1 MNLLPLI
8 AERVLSRPLLILPAK
23 AELIV
28 SVLGARIGAP
38 DVIDNQAGLDAD
50 VMAAIGASRFVGE
63 PGGPYDARG
72 RRRIMFRQQDGLAI
86 IDVMGSLVNRG
97 AWVGAS
103 SGLTSYE
110 GLAAQVEAA
119 VADPT
124 VRGIVL
130 DIDSPGGEA
139 TGAFG
144 FYETLREARAR
155 KPIVAVVNDMAASAA
170 YGIAAQAD
178 EIVIS
183 PSSMTGSIGVVM
195 VHMDHSKELE
205 KRGRTPTLI
214 FAGDHKVDANSF
226 EPLSPSV
233 RADLQKEVDGIY
245 TTFVESVAAGRAA
258 LSTDA
263 IRATQAR
270 VFRGAA
276 AIEIGLADKIGS
288 FVETLARL
296 SSRSTY
302 GGSMTNIRQE
312 QNDPRVYSQA
322 EHDAA
327 IIAARA
333 AERDELGKVHAAA
346 LGDAVAAARNETL
359 DRVRAIVTSEAAAGR
374 AGPALTMALET
385 DIPVEGAIKLLGSVP
400 AAASASPVP
409 SVASRSAPQVGVDPV
424 DPNAE
429 VDPMIGWKAAI
440 DRANASAGVKPQRAA

>member
-1 MNLLPLI
+1 MNFLPLI
-8 AERVLSRPLLILPAK
+8 AERVLGRPLLVLPAK

-28 SVLGARIGAP
+28 TILGERIGVAGGEISENDP
-38 DVIDNQAGLDAD
+38 DVL
-50 VMAAIGASRFVGE
+50 AAIGASRFVGE

-97 AWVGAS
+97 AWLGTS

-110 GLAAQVEAA
+110 GLAAQIEAA
-119 VADPT
+119 VADHT

-144 FYETLREARAR
+144 FYETIRAARQR
-155 KPIVAVVNDMAASAA
+155 KPVVAVVNDMAASAA
-170 YGIAAQAD
+170 YGIAAQAN

-195 VHMDHSKELE
+195 VHMDHSKEME
-205 KRGRTPTLI
+205 KRGRKPTLI

-226 EPLSPSV
+226 EPLSDGV
-233 RADLQKEVDGIY
+233 RADLQREVDGIY
-245 TTFVESVAAGRAA
+245 DTFVESVATGRPG
-258 LSTDA
+258 LSTQT

-276 AIEIGLADKIGS
+276 AIEIGLADRIGS

-296 SSRSTY
+296 PTRSIH
-302 GGSMTNIRQE
+302 GGNMTQAIHNQV
-312 QNDPRVYSQA
+312 DPRVYSQA

-333 AERDELGKVHAAA
+333 AEREDLAKAHTAA
-346 LGDAVAAARNETL
+346 VTAARKETL
-359 DRVRAIVTSEAAAGR
+359 DRIRAIVTCEAAKGR
-374 AGPALTMALET
+374 EGPALTMALET

-400 AAASASPVP
+400 AATAAQTIP
-409 SVASRSAPQVGVDPV
+409 SVASRSAPQVGTES
-424 DPNAE
+424 DPNAK

-440 DRANASAGVKPQRAA
+440 DAANAQAGVKPQRAA

>member
-1 MNLLPLI
+1 MNFLPLI

-28 SVLGARIGAP
+28 AVLGERIGAP
-38 DVIDNQAGLDAD
+38 EAIDNQTGLDAD
-50 VMAAIGASRFVGE
+50 VVAAIGATRFVGE
-63 PGGPYDARG
+63 PGGPYDSRG
-72 RRRIMFRQQDGLAI
+72 RRRIMYRQEGGLAI

-119 VADPT
+119 VADPS
-124 VRGIVL
+124 VRGILL

-144 FYETLREARAR
+144 FYETLRGARAR

-183 PSSMTGSIGVVM
+183 PSSMTGSVGVVM
-195 VHMDHSKELE
+195 VHMDQSKELE
-205 KRGRTPTLI
+205 KKGRKPTLI

-226 EPLSPSV
+226 EPLSPGV

-245 TTFVESVAAGRAA
+245 STFVESVAAGRSA
-258 LSTDA
+258 LSADA
-263 IRATQAR
+263 IRATKAR
-270 VFRGAA
+270 PFRGAA
-276 AIEIGLADKIGS
+276 AIEIGLADRIGS
-288 FVETLARL
+288 FVETLSRL
-296 SSRSTY
+296 SSRSMY
-302 GGSMTNIRQE
+302 GGTMTNIRQE
-312 QNDPRVYSQA
+312 QTDPRVYSQA

-327 IIAARA
+327 IIAARQ
-333 AERDELGKVHAAA
+333 AERAELEKMHATAITAAA
-346 LGDAVAAARNETL
+346 KAAV
-359 DRVRAIVTSEAAAGR
+359 DRVRAIVTCEAAEGR

-385 DIPVEGAIKLLGSVP
+385 DIPVEGAIKLLGSMP
-400 AAASASPVP
+400 AAVAASASPVP
-409 SVASRSAPQVGVDPV
+409 SVAARSAPHVGSDTNEKP
-424 DPNAE
+424 
-429 VDPMIGWKAAI
+429 DPMAGWSAAI
-440 DRANASAGVKPQRAA
+440 AKANAMTGQNRH

>member
-1 MNLLPLI
+1 MNFLPLI
-8 AERVLSRPLLILPAK
+8 AERVLGRPLLVLPAK

-28 SVLGARIGAP
+28 TILGERIGVAGGEISENDP
-38 DVIDNQAGLDAD
+38 DVL
-50 VMAAIGASRFVGE
+50 AAIGASRFVGE

-97 AWVGAS
+97 AWLGTS

-110 GLAAQVEAA
+110 GLAAQIEAA
-119 VADPT
+119 VADHT

-144 FYETLREARAR
+144 FYETIRAARQR
-155 KPIVAVVNDMAASAA
+155 KPVVAVVNDMAASAA
-170 YGIAAQAD
+170 YGIAAQAN

-195 VHMDHSKELE
+195 VHMDHSKEME
-205 KRGRTPTLI
+205 KRGRKPTLI

-226 EPLSPSV
+226 EPLSDGV
-233 RADLQKEVDGIY
+233 RADLQREVDGIY
-245 TTFVESVAAGRAA
+245 DTFVESVATGRPG
-258 LSTDA
+258 LSTQT

-276 AIEIGLADKIGS
+276 AIEIGLADRIGS

-296 SSRSTY
+296 STRSIH
-302 GGSMTNIRQE
+302 GGNMTQAI
-312 QNDPRVYSQA
+312 QNQVDPRVYSQA

-333 AERDELGKVHAAA
+333 AEREDLAKAHTAA
-346 LGDAVAAARNETL
+346 VTAARKETL
-359 DRVRAIVTSEAAAGR
+359 DRVRAIVTSDAAKGR
-374 AGPALTMALET
+374 EGPALTMALET

-400 AAASASPVP
+400 AATAAQTIP
-409 SVASRSAPQVGVDPV
+409 SVAARSAPQVGTES
-424 DPNAE
+424 DPNAK

-440 DRANASAGVKPQRAA
+440 DAANAQAGVKPQRAA

>member
-1 MNLLPLI
+1 MNFLPLI
-8 AERVLSRPLLILPAK
+8 AERVLGRPLLVLPAK

-28 SVLGARIGAP
+28 TILGERIGVAGGEISENDP
-38 DVIDNQAGLDAD
+38 DVL
-50 VMAAIGASRFVGE
+50 AAIGASRFVGE

-97 AWVGAS
+97 AWLGTS

-110 GLAAQVEAA
+110 GLAAQIEAA
-119 VADPT
+119 VADHT

-144 FYETLREARAR
+144 FYETIRAARQR
-155 KPIVAVVNDMAASAA
+155 KPVVAVVNDMAASAA
-170 YGIAAQAD
+170 YGIAAQAN

-195 VHMDHSKELE
+195 VHMDHSKEME
-205 KRGRTPTLI
+205 KRGRKPTLI

-226 EPLSPSV
+226 EPLSDGV
-233 RADLQKEVDGIY
+233 RADLQREVDGIY
-245 TTFVESVAAGRAA
+245 DTFVESVATGRPG
-258 LSTDA
+258 LSTQT

-276 AIEIGLADKIGS
+276 AIEIGLADRIGS

-296 SSRSTY
+296 STRSIH
-302 GGSMTNIRQE
+302 GGNMTQAI
-312 QNDPRVYSQA
+312 QNQVDPRVYSQA

-333 AERDELGKVHAAA
+333 AEREDLAKAHTAA
-346 LGDAVAAARNETL
+346 VTAARKETL
-359 DRVRAIVTSEAAAGR
+359 DRVRAIVTSDAAKGR
-374 AGPALTMALET
+374 EGPALTMALET

-400 AAASASPVP
+400 AATAAQTIP
-409 SVASRSAPQVGVDPV
+409 SVASRSAPQVGTES
-424 DPNAE
+424 DPNAK

-440 DRANASAGVKPQRAA
+440 DAANAQAGVKPQRAA

>member
-1 MNLLPLI
+1 MNFLPLI
-8 AERVLSRPLLILPAK
+8 AERVLGRPLLVLPAK

-28 SVLGARIGAP
+28 TILGERIGVAGGEISENDP
-38 DVIDNQAGLDAD
+38 DVL
-50 VMAAIGASRFVGE
+50 AAIGASRFVGE

-97 AWVGAS
+97 AWLGTS

-110 GLAAQVEAA
+110 GLAAQIEAA
-119 VADPT
+119 VADHT

-144 FYETLREARAR
+144 FYETIRAARQR
-155 KPIVAVVNDMAASAA
+155 KPVVAVVNDMAASAA
-170 YGIAAQAD
+170 YGIAAQAN

-195 VHMDHSKELE
+195 VHMDHSKEME
-205 KRGRTPTLI
+205 KRGRKPTLI

-226 EPLSPSV
+226 EPLSDGV
-233 RADLQKEVDGIY
+233 RADLQREVDGIY
-245 TTFVESVAAGRAA
+245 DTFVESVATGRPG
-258 LSTDA
+258 LSTQT

-276 AIEIGLADKIGS
+276 AIEIGLADRIGS

-296 SSRSTY
+296 STRSIH
-302 GGSMTNIRQE
+302 GGNMTQAI
-312 QNDPRVYSQA
+312 QNQVDPRVYSQA

-333 AERDELGKVHAAA
+333 AEREDLAKAHAAA
-346 LGDAVAAARNETL
+346 IAAARKETL
-359 DRVRAIVTSEAAAGR
+359 DRIRAIVTCEAAKGR
-374 AGPALTMALET
+374 EGPALTMALET

-400 AAASASPVP
+400 AATAAQTIP
-409 SVASRSAPQVGVDPV
+409 SVASRSAPQVGTES
-424 DPNAE
+424 DPNAK

-440 DRANASAGVKPQRAA
+440 DAANAQAGVKPQRAA